1 MVEVQWEIKVKRKQ
15 IDSNSNNTNG
25 SENQIAASKLDSSSK
40 DPSINPTIRLA
51 HVVVMLFLPL
61 VTLPSP

>member
-1 MVEVQWEIKVKRKQ
+1 MVEVQWEIKVERKQ
-15 IDSNSNNTNG
+15 IDSSSNNNND